1 MSVKFAAMDLNI
13 IANFLHSRFFAAHL
27 HFELFVER
35 VVVVDVQGRVL
46 TLLLR
51 RVMTLVV
58 DGGVATFDRTRVAS
72 NDTENFET
80 NMIFLPFLT
89 FLTTHFPPA

>member
-1 MSVKFAAMDLNI
+1 MKPSVSYNVRQVCCCNGPKHNCQFFA
-13 IANFLHSRFFAAHL
+13 FEVFFAAHL

-58 DGGVATFDRTRVAS
+58 DGGVATFAQS

-80 NMIFLPFLT
+80 NMIFFSLS
-89 FLTTHFPPA
+89 